1 MIEITYIFL
10 ISIDDE
16 RYKYLY
22 DKCPRNMNSLCIIKK
37 KTYIHSSLN
46 IEKLDRD
53 YFLLLKFYLRRNK

>member
-22 DKCPRNMNSLCIIKK
+22 DKCPCNMNSLCIIKK

>member
-1 MIEITYIFL
+1 MIEITYISL

-37 KTYIHSSLN
+37 KN
-46 IEKLDRD
+46 I
-53 YFLLLKFYLRRNK
+53 YSFIT